1 MMMYQ
6 TRRLWRVTTKKTGYL
21 GNPNL
26 KAEGVNINFTEDQIK
41 EYMKCSQDPEYFIKK
56 YIKVVSLDDGL
67 VPFNLYDY
75 QKEIVERIHN
85 NRFVI
90 AKLPRQSGKSTTVV
104 SYILHYVLFNQSM
117 NVAILANKQ
126 ATARE
131 ILSRLKLAYEYL
143 PIWLQQGIVEWN
155 KGSLELENGSRILAS
170 STSASAVRGGSFNMI
185 FLDEFAHVPTGIAE
199 EFFSSVYPTITSGQS
214 TKVLMVSTP
223 NGLNMFYHYWKGATK
238 KVGEPGKNEY
248 VPIEVHWSQVPM
260 YPGGPVR
267 DEKWKKETIANTNEQ
282 QFQSEFECDFIGS
295 THTLIS
301 SHKLKSLSWVS
312 PIVKNTDGLTIYEE
326 PQKDHTYVCT
336 VDTSRGQGKDYSACT
351 MIDITQM
358 PYKLVAKYRNN
369 IISPMVYPTVI
380 KSLCEQFNKA
390 FCLVEIN
397 DIGGQVA
404 DILHADLE
412 YENVLMCSTKGRK
425 GQVISGGFGGGSA
438 QMGVRTTQVVK
449 KLGCSVLKSLI
460 EEDKLIIEDME
471 TVGELITF
479 VAKKSSFEADDGHN
493 DDLVMCLVLFS
504 WLSRQDYF
512 KDLTNVDTRT
522 AIYEEEI
529 SRLEEE
535 MTPFGFI
542 IDNEDEVTFWDGENR
557 WYEGDSLEM

>member
-1 MMMYQ
+1 M
-6 TRRLWRVTTKKTGYL
+6 TTKKTGYL

-26 KAEGVNINFTEDQIK
+26 KAEGVDINFTEEQVK

-56 YIKVVSLDDGL
+56 YIKVVSLDEGL

-75 QKEIVERIHN
+75 QEEIVETIHN

-238 KVGEPGKNEY
+238 KVGESGKNEY
-248 VPIEVHWSQVPM
+248 IPIEVHWSQVPM

-267 DEKWKKETIANTNEQ
+267 DEKWKQETIANTNEQ

-301 SHKLKSLSWVS
+301 SHKLKSLAWVS
-312 PIVKNTDGLTIYEE
+312 PIIRNTDGLTIYEE

-351 MIDITQM
+351 IIDITQM

-369 IISPMVYPTVI
+369 IISPMVYPTVV

-479 VAKKSSFEADDGHN
+479 VAKKQSFEADDGHN

-529 SRLEEE
+529 SRLEDE

-542 IDNEDEVTFWDGENR
+542 INNEEEATFWDGENR
-557 WYEGDSLEM
+557 WYEGDSVWD